1 MLDKHNR
8 TFDIISEQLER
19 FAQEL
24 PLYERYSRIFR
35 SSTLV
40 QDALGQVYADYLE
53 LFVRLVRHFDRAG
66 IGKLLL
72 I

>member
-19 FAQEL
+19 FTQEL
-24 PLYERYSRIFR
+24 PLYERYSRIFQ

-40 QDALGQVYADYLE
+40 QDALGQVYAGYLE

-66 IGKLLL
+66 ISKLLL